1 MPGANPSYTADRF
14 LLDLDGIRCG
24 FIESLE
30 GGNVSAEVISESVAP
45 DYFVKKHI
53 GPPKYEDFSVQIG
66 LSMEKKV
73 YDWIAASL
81 KAKHQRMDGSVIIV
95 DSKGNV
101 KAVREFY
108 NAMIT
113 EITIPAMDAS
123 SKDAAF
129 MSLKFSPEFTR
140 FKKVSGKVSESLDKR
155 KDGQK
160 KWLPANF
167 RLEIDGLDC
176 TRVSKVDRFIVKQ
189 AKISD
194 DIGVT
199 RDQSR
204 NQGKLDFPNL
214 RITLPELTAQ
224 SWFDWHEDF
233 VIKGNCGDDKER
245 NGALTFL
252 APSLKDEL
260 ARVDFYHLG
269 IFRISAE
276 KPEPQVS
283 RIGQVVAELYCERME
298 FVYYP

>member
-1 MPGANPSYTADRF
+1 MPGANQSYTSGRF

-30 GGNVSAEVISESVAP
+30 GGHVSAEVIAESVGP

-53 GPPKYEDFSVQIG
+53 GQLKHEDFSIRIG
-66 LSMEKKV
+66 LSMEKKA
-73 YDWIAASL
+73 YDWIAASW
-81 KAKHQRMDGSVIIV
+81 KANYQRMDGSVIIV
-95 DSKGNV
+95 DSKGAV

-113 EITIPAMDAS
+113 ETTIPALDGS

-140 FKKVSGKVSESLDKR
+140 FKKASGKVSDSLDKG
-155 KDGQK
+155 KHGQK
-160 KWLPANF
+160 KWLAANF

-176 TRVSKVDRFIVKQ
+176 TKVSKVDRFIVKQ
-189 AKISD
+189 ATGRD
-194 DIGVT
+194 DIGVA

-204 NQGKLDFPNL
+204 GQGKLDFPNL
-214 RITLPELTAQ
+214 KITLPEFVAQ

-233 VIKGNCGDDKER
+233 VIKGNCGDDKEK

-252 APSLKDEL
+252 TPTLKEAL

-269 IFRISAE
+269 IFRITAE
-276 KPEPQVS
+276 RPESRTS
-283 RIGQVVAELYCERME
+283 RIAQVVAELYCERME